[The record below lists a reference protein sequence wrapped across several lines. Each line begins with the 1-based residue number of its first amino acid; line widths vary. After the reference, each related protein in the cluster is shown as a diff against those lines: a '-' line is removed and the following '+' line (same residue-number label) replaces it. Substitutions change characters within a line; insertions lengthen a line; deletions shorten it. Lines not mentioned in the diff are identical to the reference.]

1 MDQEKTQWGGSSLL
15 TSKEYIA
22 ELKNLPEVAVFVKSV
37 MSECGCGRDM
47 ISSLDIAVEEVYVN
61 IASYAY
67 DEEASSKPVWIE
79 CGALDDD
86 FVLIFRD
93 KGIPYDPLKAGEPV
107 TGDPKLMT
115 IGGYGIFMV
124 KTIADSVTYEYD
136 HEKGQNVLVIKKR
149 IQ

>member
-1 MDQEKTQWGGSSLL
+1 ML

-67 DEEASSKPVWIE
+67 DEAASSKPVWIE
-79 CGALDDD
+79 CGAVEDD

-93 KGIPYDPLKAGEPV
+93 EGIPYDPLQTEEPV
-107 TGDPKLMT
+107 TGDPKMMT

-124 KTIADSVTYEYD
+124 RTIADSVTYEYD
-136 HEKGQNVLVIKKR
+136 HEKGQNLLVIKKR